1 MAGASGAELPA
12 GVALRPL
19 DPGRMSDDDVRGLRA
34 LVNELRA
41 EVDPSDPPLS
51 DEAARRLVE
60 ARAQAHEYDVRE
72 TLAWAGPHAVGRV
85 VTALPRTSDNRHLL
99 QVTVAV
105 ASSQRRH
112 GLGWALLGVALDT
125 ARREERR
132 LILFETSDRVPAG
145 EAFARAVGAAPGL
158 PMVISELDLRG
169 VDRDV
174 LDRWIREGPGRA
186 PGYELVW
193 MPRPVPEAMLEPM
206 AALKRAMNTAPRG
219 ELDIEDREYTAQ
231 SLREMDAYEFA
242 AGWVPWTL
250 VARHVASGE
259 LVGFTELAWRPDQ
272 PAVVMQGDT
281 AVLPEHRG
289 HALGKW
295 IKAVALE
302 RLLRECPRAQV
313 IRTGNATANEAML
326 GINRALGFVPVRVTT
341 VWQVDT
347 EQAQHAREARQR
359 AGDVADVSPRS
370 A

>member
-1 MAGASGAELPA
+1 MAGASAPGLPA

-19 DPGRMSDDDVRGLRA
+19 DPGHVSDDVVRGLRA
-34 LVNELRA
+34 LLNELRA
-41 EVDPSDPPLS
+41 EVDPSDPPPS
-51 DEAARRLVE
+51 DEAARLLVE
-60 ARAQAHEYDVRE
+60 ARTQVREYDIQE
-72 TLAWAGPHAVGRV
+72 TLAWAGLRAVGRV
-85 VTALPRTSDNRHLL
+85 FTALPRTSDNRHLL
-99 QVTVAV
+99 QVTIAV
-105 ASSQRRH
+105 ATSQRRR

-158 PMVISELDLRG
+158 PLVIGELDLRG

-174 LDRWIREGPGRA
+174 LERWTREGPVRA
-186 PGYELVW
+186 AGYELTW
-193 MPRPVPEAMLEPM
+193 IPRPIPEAMLEPM

-219 ELDIEDREYTAQ
+219 ELDVEDREYTAQ
-231 SLREMDAYEFA
+231 SLREMDAYEIA

-259 LVGFTELAWRPDQ
+259 LVGFTELVWRPDQ
-272 PAVVMQGDT
+272 PGVVMQGDT

-295 IKAVALE
+295 LKAVALE
-302 RLLRECPRAQV
+302 RLLGERPQAQV
-313 IRTGNATANEAML
+313 IRTGNATTNEAML
-326 GINRALGFVPVRVTT
+326 GINRALGFVPVRATT

-347 EQAQHAREARQR
+347 EQVRRACEARMR
-359 AGDVADVSPRS
+359 SGHADDVSPRS